1 MAGDRKQDVGAKT
14 LKHRSG
20 WSSAG
25 LLGADN
31 KDLPRWLQ
39 ATEQLLRDFA
49 TLPDGWDSSGA
60 KSIERH
66 AIDAAMKRLC
76 RIGRHDTRKP
86 AVVPTN
92 QGGSQIEWHTQGADL
107 ELEITPHRE
116 IHMLY
121 ANPQEN
127 VEEELE
133 LGADLKPWDDLI
145 AKVSSSQ

>member
-1 MAGDRKQDVGAKT
+1 MAGDRKQDAGAKA

-25 LLGADN
+25 FPGADN

-39 ATEQLLRDFA
+39 ATEQLLRDFT

-60 KSIERH
+60 QSIERH

-76 RIGRHDTRKP
+76 RIVRRDTPKP

-92 QGGSQIEWHTQGADL
+92 QAGSQIEWYTQGVDL
-107 ELEITPHRE
+107 ELEIIPHRE
-116 IHMLY
+116 IHLLY

-145 AKVSSSQ
+145 AQVSPWQ